1 MSKSIWSEQ
10 RLLSRS
16 WFQRRRLPGAIDQA
30 DDSINR
36 VSIFL
41 AHKENLMKKFIST
54 LVLAALLFGFAG
66 SLTAQA
72 QSPVEQPPAK
82 LVVDPPVP
90 DLLAKG
96 LVAIQY
102 RTENIR
108 ILPVFGPDA
117 LKVSPRIGHMHI
129 TVDDIPLVW
138 GNTSGEP
145 VIINSLPAGPHKI
158 GIALTDANHKVVAQE
173 AVKFEVP
180 RRPALQ
186 PTATVSVQSPK
197 PSANGQ
203 APAKIIIEPLEQ
215 DKLAKG
221 LLYLYYRTENLQIA
235 PVFGPDALKITP
247 RLGHLHVRL
256 DDTPW
261 YWTYASGQ
269 PVIVAGLSPGS
280 HRIAIDVVDANH
292 QVLTQSVIEFEV
304 PKR

>member
-1 MSKSIWSEQ
+1 
-10 RLLSRS
+10 
-16 WFQRRRLPGAIDQA
+16 LPGTIDQA
-30 DDSINR
+30 DDSKT
-36 VSIFL
+36 VFQLFL
-41 AHKENLMKKFIST
+41 ARKENVMKKSIST

-72 QSPVEQPPAK
+72 QSRVEQAPAK
-82 LVVDPPVP
+82 LIVEPPEP
-90 DLLAKG
+90 NLLAKG

-129 TVDDIPLVW
+129 TVDDAPLVW

-145 VIINSLPAGPHKI
+145 VIINGLPAGPHKI

-173 AVKFEVP
+173 VVKFEVP
-180 RRPALQ
+180 KRPPTT
-186 PTATVSVQSPK
+186 PTATRTVQTPEAAAIS
-197 PSANGQ
+197 Q
-203 APAKIIIEPLEQ
+203 APAKIIIDPLEQ

-235 PVFGPDALKITP
+235 PVFGPDALKIEP
-247 RLGHLHVRL
+247 RVGHLHVRL
-256 DDTPW
+256 DDAPW

-292 QVLTQSVIEFEV
+292 QVLTQSVVEFEV